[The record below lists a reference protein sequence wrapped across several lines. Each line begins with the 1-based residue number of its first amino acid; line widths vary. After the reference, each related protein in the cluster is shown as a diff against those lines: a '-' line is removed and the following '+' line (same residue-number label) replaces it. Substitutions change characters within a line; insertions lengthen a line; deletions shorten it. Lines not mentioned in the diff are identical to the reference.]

1 MDKICFVLLILY
13 LYLVLI
19 IKYEPAAP
27 EVEVPAVEPV
37 VPSPDAKTTEEKPQE
52 EVAAEQKKS
61 RRGRPPKAEKAEQA
75 APEADKEQTAAKPR
89 RGRPSKAD
97 KAAPDEAGK
106 APEKEVQGGETL
118 TPAQRGAKIRKER
131 RQRVTDFLDGKSSS
145 PLPPVKEEAQPSEPR
160 DKVSRGK
167 KAAPVKEEAPKM
179 CIRDRGRTAP
189 AGP

>member
-1 MDKICFVLLILY
+1 M
-13 LYLVLI
+13 
-19 IKYEPAAP
+19 
-27 EVEVPAVEPV
+27 EPV

-167 KAAPVKEEAPKM
+167 KAAPVKEEAPTPEPVAVSG
-179 CIRDRGRTAP
+179 DTAP
-189 AGP
+189 AAEIPAEPKEPAPPPRPIEAVSYTHLCHNIF